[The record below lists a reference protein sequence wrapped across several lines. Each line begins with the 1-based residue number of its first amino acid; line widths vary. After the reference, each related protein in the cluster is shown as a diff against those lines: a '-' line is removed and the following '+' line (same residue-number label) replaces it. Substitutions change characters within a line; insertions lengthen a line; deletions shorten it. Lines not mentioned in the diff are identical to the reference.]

1 MFKFFIKFFLLL
13 FILSKAIFA
22 EEKLFLEDNFYPE
35 GITVTKNGD
44 LFVGSLKENK
54 IVKLKNKKKKI

>member
-13 FILSKAIFA
+13 FILSTAIFA

-44 LFVGSLKENK
+44 LFVGSLK
-54 IVKLKNKKKKI
+54 